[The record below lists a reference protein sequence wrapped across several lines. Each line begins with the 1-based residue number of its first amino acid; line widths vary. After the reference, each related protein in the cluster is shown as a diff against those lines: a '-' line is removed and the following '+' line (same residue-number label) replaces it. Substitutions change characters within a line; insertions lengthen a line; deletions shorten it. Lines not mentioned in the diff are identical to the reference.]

1 MISYPV
7 VATTPEIFRALTG
20 LSQKD
25 FDALFADFQP
35 AHARRLQQATHTKR
49 GLRRRQRQP
58 GAGHPFDHDLRDRLL
73 MALLWLRVYP
83 TYELLGWLFGLDK
96 SNAWRNAQDVLAT
109 LEQMACFPLE
119 APDPKRRPLT
129 SAAELFDAFPEVRLV
144 VDATEQSFHRLK
156 GWENQKPFYSGKRK
170 RHTIKAQ
177 LICTPSGRVGSV
189 GPSVP
194 GSVHDLTLLR
204 KSGQADGLAAEEGLM
219 ADLAYVGLGDDRPGL
234 TVVLPHKAKA
244 AEALTGQQKAHNR
257 CVSRCRVVVENL
269 LGRLKVF
276 QVLRQTF
283 RSVFGRHAQV
293 FRVIALLVD
302 RCLAASRPELLL
314 VALE

>member
-1 MISYPV
+1 MISYSL
-7 VATTPEIFRALTG
+7 VAATPDIFRAVSG

-25 FDALFADFQP
+25 FDALFLDFQE
-35 AHARRLQQATHTKR
+35 AHGRRLEGATHTKR
-49 GLRRRQRQP
+49 GLRRRQRKA

-73 MALLWLRVYP
+73 MTLFWLRVYP
-83 TYELLGWLFGLDK
+83 SYELLGWFFGLDK
-96 SNAWRNAQDVLAT
+96 SNAWHNVQDVLAT

-119 APDPKRRPLT
+119 RPKEQRLLT
-129 SAAELFDAFPEVRLV
+129 SQEDVFDAFPEVRLV
-144 VDATEQSFHRLK
+144 ADATEQSFHRLK
-156 GWENQKPFYSGKRK
+156 GWDNQKPFYSGKKK

-204 KSGQADGLAAEEGLM
+204 KSGKADELLPEEGLM
-219 ADLAYVGLGDDRPGL
+219 TDLAYVGLADDRPGL
-234 TVVLPHKAKA
+234 SVVLPHKAKKDVP
-244 AEALTGQQKAHNR
+244 LTDEQKAYNKR
-257 CVSRCRVVVENL
+257 VSRCRVVVENL
-269 LGRLKVF
+269 LARLKVF

-293 FRVIALLVD
+293 FRVVALLVD
-302 RCLAASRPELLL
+302 RCLGSSRQETLE

>member
-1 MISYPV
+1 MISYTLAA
-7 VATTPEIFRALTG
+7 ATPDIFRALSG

-25 FDALFADFQP
+25 FDALFADFQK
-35 AHARRLQQATHTKR
+35 AHAARVGEASHTKR
-49 GLRRRQRQP
+49 GCRPRQRKA

-73 MALLWLRVYP
+73 MALVWLRVYP

-96 SNAWRNAQDVLAT
+96 SNAWHNVQDVLAT
-109 LEQMACFPLE
+109 LERMARFPLE
-119 APDPKRRPLT
+119 RPGARPQLT
-129 SAAELFDAFPEVRLV
+129 SKEELFDAFPEVRLV

-156 GWENQKPFYSGKRK
+156 GWDNQKPFYSGKRK

-204 KSGQADGLAAEEGLM
+204 GSGCADGLGPQDGVM
-219 ADLAYVGLGDDRPGL
+219 ADLAYVGLADDRPGL
-234 TVVLPHKAKA
+234 RVVLPHKAGKDA
-244 AEALTGQQKAHNR
+244 PLTGEQKAYNR
-257 CVSRCRVVVENL
+257 RLSRSRVVVENL
-269 LGRLKVF
+269 LARLKVF

-293 FRVIALLVD
+293 FRVAALLVD
-302 RCLAASRPELLL
+302 RCLTAARPELLPI
-314 VALE
+314 ALE

>member
-1 MISYPV
+1 MISYTL
-7 VATTPEIFRALTG
+7 VAATPGIFPALTG

-25 FDALFADFQP
+25 FDALFVDVQQAQ
-35 AHARRLQQATHTKR
+35 ARRLEEATDTKR
-49 GLRRRQRQP
+49 GFRPRQRKA

-73 MALLWLRVYP
+73 MALVWLRVYP

-96 SNAWRNAQDVLAT
+96 SNAWHNVQDVLAT

-119 APDPKRRPLT
+119 RPEARPQLT
-129 SAAELFDAFPEVRLV
+129 SKDDLFDAFPEVRLV

-156 GWENQKPFYSGKRK
+156 GWDNQKPFYSGKRK

-177 LICTPSGRVGSV
+177 LICTPLGRVASV

-194 GSVHDLTLLR
+194 GSIHDLTLLR
-204 KSGQADGLAAEEGLM
+204 KSGEVDELAPEDGLM
-219 ADLAYVGLGDDRPGL
+219 TDLAYVGLPDDRPGL
-234 TVVLPHKAKA
+234 SVVLPHKAKKDVP
-244 AEALTGQQKAHNR
+244 LTDEQKGYNR
-257 CVSRCRVVVENL
+257 RVSSCRVVVENL
-269 LGRLKVF
+269 LARLKVF

-293 FRVIALLVD
+293 FRVVALLVD
-302 RCLAASRPELLL
+302 RCLAATRPELLP
-314 VALE
+314 VSLE